1 MPPMSSNLAIK
12 IEQKKSVGHCS
23 VYHHGG
29 IAKRHCRN
37 KQSTPTPLS
46 NISTPCRGVD
56 MRQA

>member
-12 IEQKKSVGHCS
+12 IVEKSVGHCS

-29 IAKRHCRN
+29 IAKRLSRN

>member
-1 MPPMSSNLAIK
+1 MSSNLAIK
-12 IEQKKSVGHCS
+12 IVEKSVGHCS

-29 IAKRHCRN
+29 IAKRLSRN